1 MQLLYGACRNE
12 NVLTREQ
19 IWNRVLSRSYVAAL
33 DKEEQSEVKQQVEAV
48 LKKHASDFYTTTAG
62 PTGEQDVA
70 RVLLRTE
77 VFVARRKA

>member
-1 MQLLYGACRNE
+1 MQLLYGVCRNE

-33 DKEEQSEVKQQVEAV
+33 GEEEQSEVKQQVEAV

-77 VFVARRKA
+77 IFVARRKA